1 MLASV
6 ASSFLTVDTMFTQML
21 SKNPRHL
28 SFGAQFTHY
37 QGPEGIEV
45 TLVKNP
51 MYDNR
56 QYCKQTHPQY
66 ANIPVDSFRYTFL
79 DFGSA
84 GDSVNGASLNNVMM
98 LKEKD
103 SYSWGYK
110 PGTITPTGPIKG
122 GMSGELKAGYDIWT
136 QGSAGVWIKDV
147 TRCGE
152 LIYDS
157 QS

>member
-21 SKNPRHL
+21 SKDPRHL

-37 QGPEGIEV
+37 QGPEGIEI

-66 ANIPVDSFRYTFL
+66 PNIPVDSFRYTFL
-79 DFGSA
+79 DFGAA
-84 GDSVNGASLNNVMM
+84 GGGLTGNIMM
-98 LKEKD
+98 VREKD
-103 SYSWGYK
+103 SYSWGVVH
-110 PGTITPTGPIKG
+110 GTHTPTGPVKG
-122 GMSGELKAGYDIWT
+122 GVAGGLIDGYDIYT
-136 QGSAGVWIKDV
+136 KGSAGVKIHDV

-152 LIYDS
+152 IIYDS

>member
-1 MLASV
+1 
-6 ASSFLTVDTMFTQML
+6 MFTQML

-45 TLVKNP
+45 TLIKNP

-79 DFGSA
+79 DFGGA
-84 GDSVNGASLNNVMM
+84 GTSEGRATNNIMM
-98 LKEKD
+98 LKEKN
-103 SYSWGYK
+103 SFAHGVVH
-110 PGTITPTGPIKG
+110 GTHTPTGPVQG
-122 GMSGELKAGYDIWT
+122 GVAGGLIDGYEIFVK
-136 QGSAGVWIKDV
+136 GSAGVWIKDV

-152 LIYDS
+152 CILDF
-157 QS
+157 Q